1 MMWWNDGM
9 GWGGWTAM
17 IVVMVAFWALVI
29 FGLMATFGSPGEGK
43 QQTEHPT
50 WIRRTFFAN
59 ASPAVRS
66 AQTNTT
72 CAGRLSAR
80 TNDNTPIFRLQ
91 RYP

>member
-43 QQTEHPT
+43 QQTRTPDMDPQDILRKRFARGE
-50 WIRRTFFAN
+50 IGADEYDVRRET
-59 ASPAVRS
+59 
-66 AQTNTT
+66 
-72 CAGRLSAR
+72 LR
-80 TNDNTPIFRLQ
+80 THE
-91 RYP
+91 